1 MGKGGTSIQAPDPIN
16 AGEAQGEYLF
26 GPGFRNFRGVTDPRL
41 VGRVVESEARFRP
54 EFTALELADIG
65 TFARGTE
72 RRTNPAYEE
81 ARREDA
87 GFRSILKN

>member
-41 VGRVVESEARFRP
+41 VGRVV
-54 EFTALELADIG
+54 
-65 TFARGTE
+65 
-72 RRTNPAYEE
+72 
-81 ARREDA
+81 
-87 GFRSILKN
+87 